1 MTELTRTSTTTPAN
15 IAPQG
20 EIDAQAVKDRI
31 DARAVNTRKNYESRI
46 ADFNAFRSDRP
57 INDETIRAFLNDLA
71 TRTNPRTGE
80 TVKMSTVHAYA
91 TAIRADLKA
100 FGKEHLFGA
109 KSQAALKRIQREKSD
124 AGQVAPRQAK
134 ALTWKDI
141 DRIGIVAEQS
151 GLTVGWRDSAMVRV
165 MSDGLLRISELIA
178 LDVNDISEGD
188 NGTGTAVIR
197 RSKTDQEG
205 QGAYIGL
212 GIETM
217 DAVKTYCTRADIHEG
232 ALFRRIWKG
241 GNNVSDYRISI
252 NGARHAIQAAA
263 RAAGIDGISGHSA
276 RVGSAQDLV
285 KVGATL
291 PDLMQ
296 VGRWEDEKM
305 PARYSKAIAAEDN
318 AIMRLK
324 YGNISNT

>member
-1 MTELTRTSTTTPAN
+1 MENALTTIEQPASIEQAN
-15 IAPQG
+15 Q
-20 EIDAQAVKDRI
+20 IDDQAVSDHI
-31 DARAVNTRKNYESRI
+31 HARAMNTRKNYESRI
-46 ADFNAFRSDRP
+46 ADFNAFRKGQAV
-57 INDETIRAFLNDLA
+57 NDETIRAFLNHLS
-71 TRTNPRTGE
+71 TRINPRTGE

-91 TAIRADLKA
+91 TAIRADLTA

-109 KSQAALKRIQREKSD
+109 KAKAALKRIQREKSD
-124 AGQVAPRQAK
+124 AGLSASRQAK
-134 ALTWKDI
+134 ALNWSDVNLTA
-141 DRIGIVAEQS
+141 RIAEQS
-151 GLTVGWRDSAMVRV
+151 GLTVGWRDSAMIRV

-178 LDVNDISEGD
+178 LDVSDISANG

-197 RSKTDQEG
+197 KSKTDQDG

-212 GIETM
+212 GKPTM
-217 DAVKTYCTRADIHEG
+217 DAIQKYRTMGDIHEG

-241 GNNVSDYRISI
+241 GMRASEYRISI
-252 NGARHAIQAAA
+252 NGARHAIQAAT
-263 RAAGIDGISGHSA
+263 RAAGINGISGHSA

-285 KVGATL
+285 KQGATL
-291 PDLMQ
+291 PDLMH

-324 YGNISNT
+324 YGNT